1 MALEVYRNQGGKR
14 LRCGYTTGTCAAL
27 AAQAAA
33 RALLLGEHPGQAALV
48 TPKGIEVKAPVLHLC
63 CEGGQAS
70 CAVQKDAGDDTDVT
84 DGMEVCAAVRRIP
97 HGIVVEGGEG
107 VGRVTKPGLDQPVG
121 AAAINRVPRRMIA
134 QQLENVLEEADETG
148 GLECVVSIPRGKEL
162 AGKTFNPNLGIVGG
176 LSVLG
181 TSGIVEPQSLQA
193 LLDSIALEVRMH
205 AAEGHRSLLVTPGNY
220 GEDFLAR
227 YPRAVGWPL
236 VKCAN
241 FVGDTIDLCVEHHY
255 RQVLLVGHIGKFI
268 KLAGGVMNTHS
279 RTADCRAEIFA
290 AHTAIHGGGQQ
301 VARAIMEAATT
312 DECIAILERAGLR
325 QAVFSTLLPRIQH
338 HLDRR
343 AAGALRVGAV
353 LFSNTYGLL
362 GETEGARRILDI
374 GG

>member
-33 RALLLGEHPGQAALV
+33 RALLLGEKPAQAALV
-48 TPKGIEVKAPVLHLC
+48 TPKGVPVQAPVLHLRC
-63 CEGGQAS
+63 QGGQAC
-70 CAVQKDAGDDTDVT
+70 CAVQKDSGDDYDVT
-84 DGMEVCAAVRRIP
+84 DGMEVWAAVRRIP
-97 HGIVVEGGEG
+97 AGIVVDGGEG

-121 AAAINRVPRRMIA
+121 AAAINRVPRQMIA
-134 QQLENVLEEADETG
+134 HQLESALEEADEAG
-148 GLECVVSIPRGKEL
+148 GLECIVTIPQGAAL
-162 AGKTFNPNLGIVGG
+162 AAKTFNPNLGIVGG

-193 LLDSIALEVRMH
+193 LLDSIAVEVRMH
-205 AAEGHRSLLVTPGNY
+205 AAEGWRTLLVTPGNY

-227 YPRAVGWPL
+227 YPRAGAWPL

-255 RQVLLVGHIGKFI
+255 EQVLLVGHIGKFV

-279 RTADCRAEIFA
+279 RTADCRAEIIT
-290 AHTAIHGGGQQ
+290 AHAAIHGAGQAA
-301 VARAIMEAATT
+301 ARALMEAATT
-312 DECIAILERAGLR
+312 DECIAILDRNGLR
-325 QAVFSTLLPRIQH
+325 QAVFSTLLPQIQR

-343 AAGALRVGAV
+343 AGGALRIGAV
-353 LFSNTYGLL
+353 LFSNEYGLL
-362 GETEGARRILDI
+362 GETEGARRIMHT